1 MFCSV
6 VGLCPDNLG
15 KASGT
20 GREWFL
26 NIKATLF
33 INSGI
38 SLGSYSYLPI
48 EVSRG
53 SEVILWTKRVKTG

>member
-15 KASGT
+15 KALGS

-38 SLGSYSYLPI
+38 SLGSYPYLPI
-48 EVSRG
+48 
-53 SEVILWTKRVKTG
+53 